1 MKGYIASRHM
11 SLTKLQTYFFKAY
24 KEMFAL
30 VMEMS
35 TMRAFISHA
44 KKIRGPLHQ
53 LDVKGVFLHGG
64 LQEFVYMEIPLAYS
78 KTEVAEKEV
87 Y

>member
-1 MKGYIASRHM
+1 M

>member
-1 MKGYIASRHM
+1 M
-11 SLTKLQTYFFKAY
+11 Q
-24 KEMFAL
+24 
-30 VMEMS
+30 
-35 TMRAFISHA
+35 
-44 KKIRGPLHQ
+44 KKNRGPLHQ
-53 LDVKGVFLHGG
+53 LDVKGAFLHGG